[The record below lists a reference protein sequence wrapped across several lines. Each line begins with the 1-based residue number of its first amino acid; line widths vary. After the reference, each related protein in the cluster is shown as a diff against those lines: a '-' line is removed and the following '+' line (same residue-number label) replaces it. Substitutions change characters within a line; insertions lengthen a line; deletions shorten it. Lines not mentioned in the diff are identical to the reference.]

1 MANIIHDIISLEV
14 STYLHSMEA
23 MYNGWRFAPPESDD
37 ATTYLPSG
45 TVPSPF
51 PTPPAP
57 PISTLADH
65 RTTPHAILE
74 DRDQHYLICFLP
86 NKAGI
91 ILDDPILIS
100 KPELTHTHPHL
111 IRAWD
116 AQQQHKQTE
125 AARRDHKIQT
135 FLRDFQ
141 SNPTTPSPPRPHT
154 VRLPAH
160 SGPSAAL
167 GLSQTMHDAPGTA
180 DCAKSMPGL
189 SGLAPLVAVSLERR
203 GYSGCSDKGRKGGR
217 VCALCEGG
225 G

>member
-65 RTTPHAILE
+65 RSTPHAILE

-125 AARRDHKIQT
+125 AARRDHKFQT

-141 SNPTTPSPPRPHT
+141 SNRTLRPPTPLPPPR
-154 VRLPAH
+154 
-160 SGPSAAL
+160 
-167 GLSQTMHDAPGTA
+167 HDRTP
-180 DCAKSMPGL
+180 
-189 SGLAPLVAVSLERR
+189 
-203 GYSGCSDKGRKGGR
+203 DKGRKGGR
-217 VCALCEGG
+217 VCALCKGG